1 MKFGKSQGS
10 IVIWEGQKIKKF
22 PSMDTINPFILD
34 QSLIDTENSLP
45 LSEPSNLQLML
56 NPSKIICLAKNYSA
70 HAIEMGVVPQDLPK
84 APSLFLKP
92 PSSLIGPN
100 EKIIIPLQTN
110 EVHHEVELAIIIG
123 KRGKNISLKDVYDYI
138 FGYTILL
145 DITARDLQSNA
156 KKKGRPW
163 AVAKG
168 FDTFCP
174 IGPVITATDEIP
186 NPQSLEIK
194 LSINDEIRQKGNTKD
209 MLFKIDQIV
218 QYCSSVFTLEPGD
231 IIATGT
237 PEGVGTFDRGDSL
250 HASIEKL
257 GSLVIGVE

>member
-10 IVIWEGQKIKKF
+10 VVTWEGQTIKEY
-22 PSMDTINPFILD
+22 PALDTINSFIID
-34 QSLIDTENSLP
+34 QGLIDSETSFP
-45 LSEPSNLQLML
+45 LADPSELELMIK
-56 NPSKIICLAKNYSA
+56 PSKIICLAKNYSA
-70 HAIEMGVVPQDLPK
+70 HAVEMGVSPQELPK

-92 PSSLIGPN
+92 PSSLIGP
-100 EKIIIPLQTN
+100 EGKIIIPQQTN
-110 EVHHEVELAIIIG
+110 EVHHEVELAI
-123 KRGKNISLKDVYDYI
+123 NIPITDVYDYI

-145 DITARDLQSNA
+145 DITARDLQSSA

-163 AVAKG
+163 SVAKG

-174 IGPVITATDEIP
+174 IGPVITTKDEVP
-186 NPQSLEIK
+186 DPHSLEVE
-194 LSINDEIRQKGNTKD
+194 LRVNDGVRQKGNTKD

-218 QYCSSVFTLEPGD
+218 QYCSSIFTLEPGD

-250 HASIEKL
+250 YASIEKL
-257 GSLVIGVE
+257 GSLKIGVE